1 MTIPARYHV
10 MSFLTAY
17 RANETR
23 LLMPSIE
30 TASTG
35 SSNPTTRQLFVA
47 AVTVTVATVAILI
60 QAIRSD
66 WWAGWKQHPNTR
78 LRYSTMI
85 PDGKDDGQGSM
96 PLHLEQL
103 DGVHVIAIVGSGFAG
118 MAAALESVEK
128 GAAVRVIVLE
138 KEAKVGGNSAKASS
152 GINAVTCEAGDSIEA
167 FIKDTISSGGLEF
180 CEHRLVETL
189 ARDSEDGLRW
199 LTSFGVDL
207 NASVKLGGHS
217 HARTRYPSSGRPVGA
232 TVIGR
237 LKEAMEREPRIQVIT
252 QAKVTRLSYSNKTQS
267 VNGLFFLSPLTE
279 SEDGAGGSETHVK
292 HKEYFLPAASIVL
305 ASGGFA
311 ANTELIHQV
320 APEVASLP
328 TTNGPWAQGDGLFMA
343 REIGAAISDLSL
355 VQVHPTAFVNKAEP
369 ESSSVNAV
377 NSTRDRILAPERMR
391 GAGAVLLNDQGR
403 RFVDELE
410 TRAVVTKAM
419 LQLPNRTAWMVL
431 PQHVAPQCGGD
442 KVLGFYVAKGL
453 MTVLANVHEAA
464 KFMNIPEDD
473 LITELAASPSF
484 SSCTDSDSSPCNN
497 VGVQDVGLYVARVSP
512 AIHYTM
518 GGVAID
524 EEARVLDRDGL
535 AIPGLYAAGEVTG
548 GVHGKNRL
556 GGNSL
561 LECCVYGR
569 RAGKNAAAF
578 AVAAFSDQK

>member
-1 MTIPARYHV
+1 
-10 MSFLTAY
+10 
-17 RANETR
+17 
-23 LLMPSIE
+23 MPSIE

-35 SSNPTTRQLFVA
+35 PSNPTTRQLFVA
-47 AVTVTVATVAILI
+47 AVTVIVAAVAILI
-60 QAIRSD
+60 PAIRLD
-66 WWAGWKQHPNTR
+66 WWAGCKEHPDSW

-85 PDGKDDGQGSM
+85 PDGKDDGQGSI
-96 PLHLEQL
+96 PLLLEQL
-103 DGVHVIAIVGSGFAG
+103 DGAPVVAIVGSGLAG

-152 GINAVTCEAGDSIEA
+152 GINAVTREAGDSIEA

-189 ARDSEDGLRW
+189 AKGSEDGLRW
-199 LTSFGVDL
+199 LNSFGVDL
-207 NASVKLGGHS
+207 NASVKLGGHG

-252 QAKVTRLSYSNKTQS
+252 QAKVTQLSYSSNTHS
-267 VNGLFFLSPLTE
+267 VNGLFFLSPLPK
-279 SEDGAGGSETHVK
+279 SEDGFGGTENHVK
-292 HKEYFLPAASIVL
+292 HREYFLPAASIVL

-311 ANTELIHQV
+311 ANTELMHQV
-320 APEVASLP
+320 APEVAKLP
-328 TTNGPWAQGDGLFMA
+328 TTNGPWAQGDGIFMA
-343 REIGAAISDLSL
+343 REIGAAITNLSL
-355 VQVHPTAFVNKAEP
+355 VQVHPTAFVNKAER
-369 ESSSVNAV
+369 ESRSANAV
-377 NSTRDRILAPERMR
+377 NSTRDKILAPERMR

-410 TRAVVTKAM
+410 TRAVVTRAM

-431 PQHVAPQCGGD
+431 PQHVAFQCGGD

-453 MTVLANVHEAA
+453 MTVLPNVQEAA
-464 KFMNIPEDD
+464 KFMNVPEDD
-473 LITELAASPSF
+473 LIKELAASPGF
-484 SSCTDSDSSPCNN
+484 SSCTDDVPSPRNSI
-497 VGVQDVGLYVARVSP
+497 GVKDVGLYIARVSP

-518 GGVAID
+518 GGIAID
-524 EEARVLDRDGL
+524 EEARVLDRDGV

-556 GGNSL
+556 AGNSL
-561 LECCVYGR
+561 LDCCVYGR
-569 RAGKNAAAF
+569 MAGENAAAF